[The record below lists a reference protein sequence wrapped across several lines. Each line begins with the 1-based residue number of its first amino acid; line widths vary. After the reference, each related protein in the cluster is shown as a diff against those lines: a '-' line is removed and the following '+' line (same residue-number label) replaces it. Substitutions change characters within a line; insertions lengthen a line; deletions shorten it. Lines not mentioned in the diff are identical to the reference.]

1 MSTRAKPMLKLDEMI
16 SSGRITT
23 DGEKT
28 ALGRRMDAAVSIKRS
43 GLVSNAPAPTTE
55 PLASGSARS
64 DVKEVLV
71 ELPLEL
77 IDDSPHQRHRA
88 IDPGEIEQLA
98 ESIRIAGQAEPIKVR
113 PSPEHP
119 GRYETMAGHRRR
131 KALTMLGRTTVMA
144 IVEVRDALEA
154 KRAFLVTNEA
164 RRDLSDWERA
174 QQYREALETEPKLA
188 ATQRELARLLA
199 RSESSVS
206 KCLGMLRLPEPVRQ
220 RLAENP
226 RFLSSDVSVAAL
238 QLLKAH
244 PDAVEEVVAEVEAM
258 FQAFGTEAFR
268 GDDQAFRAAVAA
280 RIERRHHRPRR
291 MTDKAIIA
299 DSDGRPVLTAQV
311 RANGVFIA
319 SPAGTDLE
327 RVREHLIE
335 PLREFVRLI
344 ETEQPD
350 KPAKRST
357 GS

>member
-1 MSTRAKPMLKLDEMI
+1 MSARSKPLLKLDDMI
-16 SSGRITT
+16 AAGRIAA

-28 ALGRRMDAAVSIKRS
+28 ELGRRMDAAVSIKRS
-43 GLVSNAPAPTTE
+43 GLVSNVSAPATE
-55 PLASGSARS
+55 PPAEASARS
-64 DVKEVLV
+64 DIREVLV
-71 ELPLEL
+71 DLPLEL
-77 IDDSPHQRHRA
+77 IDDSPHQRHRTV
-88 IDPGEIEQLA
+88 DEGDIEKLA

-113 PSPEHP
+113 PSPDNP

-131 KALTMLGRTTVMA
+131 RALTLLGRATVLA

-154 KRAFLVTNEA
+154 KRAFLITNEA

-174 QQYREALETEPKLA
+174 QQYREALENEPKLA

-206 KCLGMLRLPEPVRQ
+206 KCLGMLRLPEPARL

-226 RFLSSDVSVAAL
+226 RFLSAEVSVAAS

-244 PDAVEEVVAEVEAM
+244 PDAVEDVVAEIEAM
-258 FQAFGTEAFR
+258 FQSFGTEGYR

-280 RIERRHHRPRR
+280 RIERRHRRPPRR
-291 MTDKAIIA
+291 ADKAIIA
-299 DSDGRPVLTAQV
+299 GSDGRPMLTAQV

-335 PLREFVRLI
+335 PLRELVRLI
-344 ETEQPD
+344 ETEQPA
-350 KPAKRST
+350 KPAR
-357 GS
+357 GSSRT